1 MQQAWCQ
8 INELCI
14 MPRKHRHWPNNQGR
28 LDMNIIREIPRL
40 NPSLDHLL
48 KHTHRKNYGAKQV
61 IIHEGDDSDSLYY
74 IISGSANV
82 QAENETG
89 DEIILA
95 HLNQG
100 DFFGE
105 AGLFNLDATEGK
117 RTAWVIARGD
127 CVIAH
132 ISYLKFR
139 QIVAEDPT
147 VMFLL
152 TGQIFNR
159 LRRTSQ
165 KVRDL
170 IFLDVKGRIAHCLL
184 ELCQEPDAMTHPEGM
199 QIKVTRQDIAK
210 MVGCSRE
217 MAGRV
222 LKELEDDGLISAHGK
237 TIVVF
242 GTR

>member
-1 MQQAWCQ
+1 M
-8 INELCI
+8 
-14 MPRKHRHWPNNQGR
+14 K
-28 LDMNIIREIPRL
+28 IIREIPRL
-40 NPSLDHLL
+40 NPSLEYLL
-48 KHTHRKNYGAKQV
+48 KHAHRKNYSARQV

-105 AGLFNLDATEGK
+105 AGLFNLETDEGK
-117 RTAWVIARGD
+117 RTAGVVARGD

-132 ISYLKFR
+132 ISYQKFK

-159 LRRTSQ
+159 LKRTSQ

-184 ELCQEPDAMTHPEGM
+184 ELCQEPDAMTHPDGM
-199 QIKVTRQDIAK
+199 QIKITRQDIAK
-210 MVGCSRE
+210 MIGCSRE

-222 LKELEDDGLISAHGK
+222 LKELEDEGLISAHGK
-237 TIVVF
+237 TVVVF

>member
-1 MQQAWCQ
+1 MS
-8 INELCI
+8 
-14 MPRKHRHWPNNQGR
+14 
-28 LDMNIIREIPRL
+28 IIREIPKL
-40 NPSLDHLL
+40 NPTLENLL
-48 KHTHRKNYGAKQV
+48 KHSHRKTYDAKKI
-61 IIHEGDDSDSLYY
+61 IIHEGDVSNSLYY
-74 IISGSANV
+74 IIEGSVSV

-95 HLNQG
+95 HLNEG

-105 AGLFNLDATEGK
+105 AGLFEFDQEKEGK
-117 RTAWVIARGD
+117 RTAWVLARSKS
-127 CVIAH
+127 VIAE
-132 ISYLKFR
+132 ISYDQFR
-139 QIVAEDPT
+139 QIVSEDPA

-152 TGQIFNR
+152 TSQIFNR
-159 LRRTSQ
+159 LKKTSL

-184 ELCQEPDAMTHPEGM
+184 ELSDEPDAMTHPDGM
-199 QIKVTRQDIAK
+199 QIKITRQDIAK

-222 LKELEDDGLISAHGK
+222 LKELEDEDLISAHGK

>member
-1 MQQAWCQ
+1 
-8 INELCI
+8 
-14 MPRKHRHWPNNQGR
+14 
-28 LDMNIIREIPRL
+28 MNIVREIPTL
-40 NPSLDHLL
+40 NPSLELLL
-48 KHTHRKNYGAKQV
+48 KFSHHKSYKAKKI
-61 IIHEGDDSDSLYY
+61 IIHEGDASTSLYY
-74 IISGSANV
+74 IIEGSV
-82 QAENETG
+82 SVLAESENGE
-89 DEIILA
+89 EIILA
-95 HLNQG
+95 QLNQG

-105 AGLFNLDATEGK
+105 AGLFDFDSDDESK
-117 RTAWVIARGD
+117 RTARVISRTD
-127 CVIAH
+127 SIIAE
-132 ISYLKFR
+132 ISYAQFK
-139 QIVAEDPT
+139 QIVSEDPA

-159 LRRTSQ
+159 LKKTSQ

-184 ELCQEPDAMTHPEGM
+184 DLSSEPDAMTHPDGM
-199 QIKVTRQDIAK
+199 QIKITRQDLAK

-222 LKELEDDGLISAHGK
+222 LKELEDEELITAHGK

>member
-1 MQQAWCQ
+1 
-8 INELCI
+8 L
-14 MPRKHRHWPNNQGR
+14 
-28 LDMNIIREIPRL
+28 
-40 NPSLDHLL
+40 
-48 KHTHRKNYGAKQV
+48 
-61 IIHEGDDSDSLYY
+61 
-74 IISGSANV
+74 
-82 QAENETG
+82 AESENGE
-89 DEIILA
+89 EIILA
-95 HLNQG
+95 QLNQG

-105 AGLFNLDATEGK
+105 AGLFDFDTEKGK
-117 RTAWVIARGD
+117 RTARVVARTA
-127 CVIAH
+127 CVIAE
-132 ISYLKFR
+132 ISYSQFK
-139 QIVAEDPT
+139 QIVSEDPA

-159 LRRTSQ
+159 LKKTSM

-184 ELCQEPDAMTHPEGM
+184 ELSSEPDAMTHPEGM
-199 QIKVTRQDIAK
+199 QIKITRQDLAK

-222 LKELEDDGLISAHGK
+222 LKELEDEALISAHGK

>member
-1 MQQAWCQ
+1 MS
-8 INELCI
+8 
-14 MPRKHRHWPNNQGR
+14 
-28 LDMNIIREIPRL
+28 IIREIPKL
-40 NPSLDHLL
+40 NPTLENFL
-48 KHTHRKNYGAKQV
+48 KYAHRKTYDAKKI
-61 IIHEGDDSDSLYY
+61 IIHEGDISDSLYY
-74 IISGSANV
+74 IIEGSVSV

-95 HLNQG
+95 HLNEG

-105 AGLFNLDATEGK
+105 AGLFNFDQHDQGR
-117 RTAWVIARGD
+117 RTAWVIARSP
-127 CVIAH
+127 CVIAE
-132 ISYLKFR
+132 ISYQQFR
-139 QIVAEDPT
+139 KIVSEDPAI
-147 VMFLL
+147 MFLL
-152 TGQIFNR
+152 TSQIFSR
-159 LRRTSQ
+159 LRKTSQ

-184 ELCQEPDAMTHPEGM
+184 ELAKEPDAMTHPDGM
-199 QIKVTRQDIAK
+199 QIKTTRQDIAK

-222 LKELEDDGLISAHGK
+222 LKELEDENLVSAHGK

>member
-1 MQQAWCQ
+1 MS
-8 INELCI
+8 IS
-14 MPRKHRHWPNNQGR
+14 
-28 LDMNIIREIPRL
+28 IIREIPTL
-40 NPSLDHLL
+40 NPTLENLL
-48 KHTHRKNYGAKQV
+48 RHSHRKSYDARKV
-61 IIHEGDDSDSLYY
+61 IIHEGDVSESLYY
-74 IISGSANV
+74 IIEGSVSV
-82 QAENETG
+82 QAENESG

-95 HLNQG
+95 HLSKG

-105 AGLFNLDATEGK
+105 AGLFEFDKNDTSK
-117 RTAWVIARGD
+117 RTAWVIARSKSM
-127 CVIAH
+127 IAE
-132 ISYLKFR
+132 ISYQQFR
-139 QIVAEDPT
+139 KIVSEDPA

-159 LRRTSQ
+159 LKKTSQ

-184 ELCQEPDAMTHPEGM
+184 ELCKEPDAMTHPDGM
-199 QIKVTRQDIAK
+199 QIKTTRQDIAK

-222 LKELEDDGLISAHGK
+222 LKELEEEDLITAHGK

>member
-1 MQQAWCQ
+1 
-8 INELCI
+8 
-14 MPRKHRHWPNNQGR
+14 
-28 LDMNIIREIPRL
+28 
-40 NPSLDHLL
+40 
-48 KHTHRKNYGAKQV
+48 V

-74 IISGSANV
+74 IIAGSANV

-105 AGLFNLDATEGK
+105 AGLFNLESDEAK

-132 ISYLKFR
+132 ITYQKFK

-184 ELCQEPDAMTHPEGM
+184 ELCQEPDAMTHPDGM

-222 LKELEDDGLISAHGK
+222 LKELEDEGLITAHGK

-242 GTR
+242 GPRKTR

>member
-1 MQQAWCQ
+1 
-8 INELCI
+8 
-14 MPRKHRHWPNNQGR
+14 MPVSTGTGSIKT
-28 LDMNIIREIPRL
+28 MNIIREIPKL
-40 NPSLDHLL
+40 NPSLENLL
-48 KHTHRKNYGAKQV
+48 KYAHRKNFDAKQV
-61 IIHEGDDSDSLYY
+61 IIHEGDASDSLYY
-74 IISGSANV
+74 IIEGSANV
-82 QAENETG
+82 QAENEIG

-105 AGLFNLDATEGK
+105 AGLFDLNTKNNDDGK
-117 RTAWVIARGD
+117 RTAWVIARSA
-127 CVIAH
+127 CVIAQ
-132 ISYLKFR
+132 ISYQKFK
-139 QIVAEDPT
+139 QIVSEDPA

-170 IFLDVKGRIAHCLL
+170 VFLDVKGRIAHCLL
-184 ELCQEPDAMTHPEGM
+184 ELCKEPDAMTHPDGM
-199 QIKVTRQDIAK
+199 QIKGTRQDIAK

-222 LKELEDDGLISAHGK
+222 LKELEDDALITAHGK
-237 TIVVF
+237 TVVVF
-242 GTR
+242 GAR